1 MIKYDKNGDPHF
13 KNHHSGDFDACPGKG
28 PHIVQTAPGRP
39 ASFLPLAGAVPLIWW
54 AQRRTCDSG
63 PFGQPFPNSQSDHS
77 NQGTTKGHIGP
88 ILAAGHIS
96 YRHCLCIVVE
106 IFLRILAESRWP
118 SGWDSNVFPSAKMEL
133 YATHTQLAHVKS
145 NCSKSLG
152 PMRTSRS
159 QQSVSFADGFLSLC
173 LGKKTSSFVIII
185 YCYDHCYYYYIL
197 LLLHIVTMMI
207 SIIVTCCYYD
217 D

>member
-1 MIKYDKNGDPHF
+1 
-13 KNHHSGDFDACPGKG
+13 
-28 PHIVQTAPGRP
+28 
-39 ASFLPLAGAVPLIWW
+39 VPLIWW